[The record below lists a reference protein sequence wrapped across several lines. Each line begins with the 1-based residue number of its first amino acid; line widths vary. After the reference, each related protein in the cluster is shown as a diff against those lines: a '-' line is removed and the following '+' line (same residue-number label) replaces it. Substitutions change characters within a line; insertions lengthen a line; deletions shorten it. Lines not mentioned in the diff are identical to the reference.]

1 LPALAVVDE
10 EGEGRGEKGSLEGT
24 ILEEWPGSAELGWPE
39 ISKGYRYVRHKRTR
53 GRCCG
58 LLPEK
63 KAHVLLGLGLQPLQL

>member
-24 ILEEWPGSAELGWPE
+24 ILEQGPGCTELGWPE

-53 GRCCG
+53 GRRCC

-63 KAHVLLGLGLQPLQL
+63 KAHVLLGPSLQLLQL